1 MKVTVLITCTS
12 LLLSSLPGD
21 CLDDCV
27 SDRHS
32 WQSGQPAPKTK
43 QPVIIDTDIGSFIDD
58 SFAVALAVQ
67 SPNDLDIKLI
77 VTCTDNTTARAKV
90 VAKLMKM
97 LGRDDVPIGIGLSN
111 SNKTHQSLI
120 GWGAEE
126 DLTKYRGGVFEDGI
140 AKMAEVIGNSTEVVN
155 IIAIGPMTNFPSL
168 VDKYPNVVKNARI
181 RAMAGSIHVG
191 YHGSPTPAA
200 EYNVYMCPWCME
212 KLLTAGWV
220 DVAITP
226 LDTCGNV
233 VMTAEQVD
241 KMLEGDSGA
250 SAALA
255 STLTYFCI
263 QEYQYC
269 HLNEQTPI
277 LYDVVGTLIA
287 VPEAGMLYMNYSVLN
302 LKVTDTGYTVIDK
315 TAGTPTSVA
324 LTWKE
329 HCEEVFTEL
338 LTLMYSGSGL

>member
-1 MKVTVLITCTS
+1 MKITVLIASFLLGS
-12 LLLSSLPGD
+12 LHGD

-27 SDRHS
+27 NHEHS
-32 WQSGQPAPKTK
+32 WRRGQQTPKAK
-43 QPVIIDTDIGSFIDD
+43 QPVIIDTDVGSFIDD
-58 SFAVALAVQ
+58 SFAIALAVQ
-67 SPNDLDIKLI
+67 SPELDIKLI

-111 SNKTHQSLI
+111 SNKTHHSLI

-140 AKMAEVIGNSTEVVN
+140 TKMAEVIGNSTEVVD

-168 VDKYPNVVKNARI
+168 IDKHPDVVKNARI
-181 RAMAGSIHVG
+181 RAMAGSIHIG
-191 YHGSPTPAA
+191 YHGSTTPAA
-200 EYNVYMCPWCME
+200 EYNVEMCPWCME

-233 VMTAEQVD
+233 VMTADQID
-241 KMLEGDSGA
+241 KMLEGDSSA

-269 HLNEQTPI
+269 DLKDQSPI
-277 LYDVVGTLIA
+277 LFDVIATLMAI
-287 VPEAGMLYMNYSVLN
+287 PGAGMVYMDYSVLD
-302 LKVTDTGYTVIDK
+302 LKVNDTGYTVIDK

-329 HCEEVFTEL
+329 HCEEVFTCL
-338 LTLMYSGSGL
+338 LALMYGGSGP